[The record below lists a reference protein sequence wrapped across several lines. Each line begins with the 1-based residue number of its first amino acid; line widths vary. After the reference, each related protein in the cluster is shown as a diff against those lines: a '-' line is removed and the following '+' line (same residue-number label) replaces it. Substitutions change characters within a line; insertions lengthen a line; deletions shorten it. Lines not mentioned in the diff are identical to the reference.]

1 MIEYDHQHAD
11 ARIDTSYDYDGEKA
25 RSCLALV
32 PDFIND
38 AIGLFQTM
46 SGMTWT

>member
-1 MIEYDHQHAD
+1 MIEYDHQHPD